1 MDEVTREA
9 VDRLLK
15 LAQSDTGQAR
25 RVANFVLAWWNAEK
39 FGGFDLADLFAVDA
53 EIARDMSRV
62 FNYLATRPIAEYP
75 EDREPEIK
83 EVIRRWRPEIWAK
96 IEA

>member
-25 RVANFVLAWWNAEK
+25 RIANFLLAWWNAEEL
-39 FGGFDLADLFAVDA
+39 GGFDIADLFSVDA
-53 EIARDMSRV
+53 AIARDMSRV
-62 FNYLATRPIAEYP
+62 FNYLATRSSAEYP
-75 EDREPEIK
+75 EDRETEIR
-83 EVIRRWRPEIWAK
+83 EVIRRWRPEVWAK
-96 IEA
+96 IQA